1 METPSLPQDL
11 ISGLADVYHTSHHRA
26 GDRQAR
32 KREDFLFLFL
42 LSSSPFR
49 AGVEPSWCL
58 CFLPQALPSEPR
70 SSRR

>member
-11 ISGLADVYHTSHHRA
+11 ISGLADVYHTSHRA

-42 LSSSPFR
+42 LSSSPF
-49 AGVEPSWCL
+49 
-58 CFLPQALPSEPR
+58 
-70 SSRR
+70 